1 MHLGF
6 SKSEALPKYCTVPLP
21 YGGHAAQWYSDFQD
35 LQPYFYRSLSRTWGL
50 GMLSCR
56 HCQFQ
61 TPTDWDR
68 RVRRLWRR
76 KNGTAEGGVRRANPR
91 QAASPHLRER
101 GSYLLCQ
108 IFFVAIKWLKIE
120 VMNWQIGRRRGTS
133 DISKK
138 LLARAR
144 IPPVRAHPGQPLSR
158 EGPIADNGLNV
169 RPNTLP
175 NIRPIAIA
183 LRRGWP

>member
-1 MHLGF
+1 M
-6 SKSEALPKYCTVPLP
+6 
-21 YGGHAAQWYSDFQD
+21 
-35 LQPYFYRSLSRTWGL
+35 
-50 GMLSCR
+50 
-56 HCQFQ
+56 
-61 TPTDWDR
+61 
-68 RVRRLWRR
+68 
-76 KNGTAEGGVRRANPR
+76 RRANPR

-144 IPPVRAHPGQPLSR
+144 IPPVRAHPGQPLSLPTPYPTCASQAPLLLLQAGAAATAAAPTPSSFPSLGSLTCWTIAR
-158 EGPIADNGLNV
+158 RRAASSTCDAFCYDGPWNYGWMEWTLTNGV
-169 RPNTLP
+169 SE
-175 NIRPIAIA
+175 
-183 LRRGWP
+183 